1 MEGGWRVNEEED
13 GKVGVRMDR
22 RVGKRLDGKME

>member
-13 GKVGVRMDR
+13 GKVSVRMDR
-22 RVGKRLDGKME
+22 RVGKRLDRKME